1 MTPDLRRAPRAIA
14 ALAVLIA
21 MAASLATASIAS
33 AATSAITS
41 QDCAQGTIKD
51 KSGNSI
57 SRSRCEQLVGKNVA
71 LASTGLDLRP
81 LIGGGILL
89 LVAGAAFGLRRQS
102 AHRLT

>member
-1 MTPDLRRAPRAIA
+1 MTFDLRRAPRALA

-21 MAASLATASIAS
+21 MVASLATAGMAM
-33 AATSAITS
+33 AATSTITA

-57 SRSRCEQLVGKNVA
+57 SKARCDQLVGKNVA

-81 LIGGGILL
+81 IIGGGLVL
-89 LVAGAAFGLRRQS
+89 LVAAAAFGLRRQG